1 MNKGPKID
9 NASLLSLFL
18 FTVQEYDAITACVPL
33 TATNEC
39 KSISDPL
46 GLCGAKIEEIEMAW
60 TAICVRMML
69 QRKYF
74 SNGER
79 VQLKKLFDIAE
90 SDLRFNAKAVG
101 DLRKRLKQPLGRDV
115 EFTLQDGNDIQ
126 GHFSYIEDIVYGN
139 LLHADYDR
147 AMRLQVIPNHARLN
161 ALAAFVISRE
171 QIIFRFRDL
180 CISAEVPAL
189 AEIEGDKA
197 AVLNLDISR
206 GEAKE
211 VSGSPYW
218 SNIAGHD
225 ANVDELVCIAENL
238 SDDDA
243 AAFLIAKVF
252 VELLMEEPLDVEQ
265 LGDVVW
271 QDSRLYR
278 DGFKHAAELIRSI
291 PKIGASS
298 HVAHEGGPNNAQVK
312 LFPHVQNAWITSTPQ
327 LLTNVYRL
335 NLEKRHGE
343 WRFIAITEPL
353 SDE

>member
-1 MNKGPKID
+1 
-9 NASLLSLFL
+9 
-18 FTVQEYDAITACVPL
+18 
-33 TATNEC
+33 
-39 KSISDPL
+39 
-46 GLCGAKIEEIEMAW
+46 
-60 TAICVRMML
+60 
-69 QRKYF
+69 
-74 SNGER
+74 
-79 VQLKKLFDIAE
+79 
-90 SDLRFNAKAVG
+90 
-101 DLRKRLKQPLGRDV
+101 
-115 EFTLQDGNDIQ
+115 
-126 GHFSYIEDIVYGN
+126 
-139 LLHADYDR
+139 
-147 AMRLQVIPNHARLN
+147 MRLQVIPNHARLN
-161 ALAAFVISRE
+161 ALAPFVISRQ

-225 ANVDELVCIAENL
+225 ADVDELVCIAENL

-343 WRFIAITEPL
+343 WRVIAITEPL

>member
-101 DLRKRLKQPLGRDV
+101 DLRKRPKQPLGRDV

-161 ALAAFVISRE
+161 ALAPFVISRE
-171 QIIFRFRDL
+171 QIIWL
-180 CISAEVPAL
+180 C
-189 AEIEGDKA
+189 
-197 AVLNLDISR
+197 
-206 GEAKE
+206 
-211 VSGSPYW
+211 
-218 SNIAGHD
+218 
-225 ANVDELVCIAENL
+225 
-238 SDDDA
+238 
-243 AAFLIAKVF
+243 
-252 VELLMEEPLDVEQ
+252 
-265 LGDVVW
+265 
-271 QDSRLYR
+271 
-278 DGFKHAAELIRSI
+278 
-291 PKIGASS
+291 
-298 HVAHEGGPNNAQVK
+298 
-312 LFPHVQNAWITSTPQ
+312 
-327 LLTNVYRL
+327 
-335 NLEKRHGE
+335 
-343 WRFIAITEPL
+343 
-353 SDE
+353 